1 MNNDF
6 LIENTFLLER
16 IGAGIDIHPSDAELK
31 TFQAM
36 AKVIDADRHF
46 TIYGCQE
53 CNQTLVKFVYENYV
67 EEDLPIKELSINKKK
82 KWQIRK

>member
-6 LIENTFLLER
+6 LNANTFLLER
-16 IGAGIDIHPSDAELK
+16 INAGIDIHPSDAELK

-53 CNQTLVKFVYENYV
+53 CNQTLVKFVFDNYV

-82 KWQIRK
+82 NGK

>member
-1 MNNDF
+1 MNNEF
-6 LIENTFLLER
+6 LIANSFLLER

-53 CNQTLVKFVYENYV
+53 CNQTLVKFVFDNYV

-82 KWQIRK
+82 NGK

>member
-1 MNNDF
+1 MNNEF
-6 LIENTFLLER
+6 LIANSFLLER

-53 CNQTLVKFVYENYV
+53 CNQTLVKFVYDNYV

-82 KWQIRK
+82 NGK